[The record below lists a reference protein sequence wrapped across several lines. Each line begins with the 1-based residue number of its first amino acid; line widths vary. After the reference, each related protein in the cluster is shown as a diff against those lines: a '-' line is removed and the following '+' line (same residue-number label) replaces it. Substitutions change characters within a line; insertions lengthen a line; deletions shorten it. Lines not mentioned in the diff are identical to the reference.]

1 MWPSVAVFGAWTP
14 CLVDKSASRAQRVL
28 ELPGEDQTLGEL
40 ILAAK
45 PSHDGVDAKG
55 NAWHS
60 RLICLSEG
68 GNHYTGAAP
77 DGRHRE

>member
-1 MWPSVAVFGAWTP
+1 MFAVFGAWTP

-45 PSHDGVDAKG
+45 PSGMTGLMQKG
-55 NAWHS
+55 MPGTA
-60 RLICLSEG
+60 
-68 GNHYTGAAP
+68 
-77 DGRHRE
+77 D